1 MMSSTMNGQ
10 TCLHDQV
17 YRYLQQGSEF
27 VDKRHLQVLSWIV
40 SALLGCQRLNPS
52 AWEPYVNSR
61 AEKAQSYQRRWSRFF
76 HNSRVLASRIYAPLV
91 MAAISVWQ
99 SERLYLAIDT
109 TLLWEEYCLVTIS
122 VVCAGRAVLFDWI
135 ALKHRS
141 ASVEFSVYQ
150 PLLERTRHRLDK
162 FTHVTLLADRGFA
175 NHDLV
180 GWLKDSH
187 WHWYIRVPGDTT
199 IHYRQ
204 RRRSL
209 SREVRQLYPPKGEA
223 RFYRQVKLWVDG
235 ELNCDLAVARLR
247 GVKEAW
253 AVITD
258 EPPSL
263 ETFWRYGLR
272 FRIEELYLDSKS
284 GVFELER
291 SKIRNSA
298 QLERLY
304 LGAAIAILFATLT
317 GMTLQK
323 QGLRQ
328 QVDPHWKRGLS
339 YLKMGLRWLAG
350 VLHKGRPLLA
360 LSELLLHDPARC
372 FASRRAKEEFFN
384 QFFFSRVRTVSSS
397 A

>member
-1 MMSSTMNGQ
+1 MSQQ
-10 TCLHDQV
+10 THLYDPV

-40 SALLGCQRLNPS
+40 TALLGCQRLNPS
-52 AWEPYVNSR
+52 EWEPYVTSR

-76 HNSRVLASRIYAPLV
+76 HNSRVVVSAIYGPLV
-91 MAAISVWQ
+91 MAAIRVWQ
-99 SERLYLAIDT
+99 SERLYLAMDT
-109 TLLWEEYCLVTIS
+109 TLLWEEYCLVTLS
-122 VVCAGRAVLFDWI
+122 VVCAGRAVPFDWI

-141 ASVEFSVYQ
+141 ASVGFSEYQ
-150 PLLERTRHRLDK
+150 PLLEKTHQRLK
-162 FTHVTLLADRGFA
+162 GFSHVTLLADRGFA

-180 GWLKDSH
+180 RWLKGIH

-204 RRRSL
+204 RRRTL
-209 SREVRQLYPPKGEA
+209 SREVRQMYPPKGEA
-223 RFYRQVKLWVDG
+223 TFYRQVKLWDDG
-235 ELNCDLAVARLR
+235 ELECHLALARLK

-258 EPPSL
+258 ETPSL

-272 FRIEELYLDSKS
+272 FRTEELYLDSKS

-291 SKIRNSA
+291 SKIRNA
-298 QLERLY
+298 GQLDRLY

-317 GMTLQK
+317 GMTVQK
-323 QGLRQ
+323 QGQRQ

-339 YLKMGLRWLAG
+339 YLKIGLRWLTG
-350 VLHKGRPLLA
+350 VVHKGRHALP
-360 LSELLLHDPARC
+360 LSELLLRDPARC
-372 FASRRAKEEFFN
+372 FASRKAKETFFN

>member
-317 GMTLQK
+317 GKL
-323 QGLRQ
+323 
-328 QVDPHWKRGLS
+328 LS
-339 YLKMGLRWLAG
+339 
-350 VLHKGRPLLA
+350 
-360 LSELLLHDPARC
+360 
-372 FASRRAKEEFFN
+372 
-384 QFFFSRVRTVSSS
+384 T
-397 A
+397 